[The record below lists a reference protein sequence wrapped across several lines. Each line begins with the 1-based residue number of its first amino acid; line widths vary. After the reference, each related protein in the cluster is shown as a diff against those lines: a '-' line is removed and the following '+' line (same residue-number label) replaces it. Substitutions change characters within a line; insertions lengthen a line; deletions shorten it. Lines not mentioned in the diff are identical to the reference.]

1 MKYLIRRV
9 GEQKFALEEITYEDA
24 EGQLYTETLTYSKDK
39 EYLKVLAGAM
49 NGNDKLQLMH
59 V

>member
-9 GEQKFALEEITYEDA
+9 GDKEYALEEITYEDA

-39 EYLKVLAGAM
+39 EYLKILAGAM
-49 NGNDKLQLMH
+49 NGNNKLQLMH